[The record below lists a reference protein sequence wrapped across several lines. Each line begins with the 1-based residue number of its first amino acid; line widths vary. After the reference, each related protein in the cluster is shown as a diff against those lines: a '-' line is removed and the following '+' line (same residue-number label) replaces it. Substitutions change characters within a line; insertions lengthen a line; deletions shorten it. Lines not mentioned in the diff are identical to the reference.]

1 MYSME
6 IKELLSKC
14 DYTLLDRSAT
24 IDDIMAVVDDGIK
37 YGVASVCI
45 PPCFVKQASEYANG
59 RVKICTVVGFPN
71 GYSSTRSKV
80 VEAELAIIDGA
91 DEIDA
96 VINVGM
102 LKAKNYD
109 DIIKEISAIKKACG
123 SKILKIIIEACLLT
137 DEEKVATCALV
148 YKGGADYIKTSTGFS
163 VGGATTHDVALVKA
177 NISPLVKIK
186 AAGGIRTIEQ
196 AKEFISLGADRIGT
210 SGIIKAVKQL
220 EKEKGE

>member
-1 MYSME
+1 ME

-14 DYTLLDRSAT
+14 DYTLLDRCSTAA
-24 IDDIMAVVDDGIK
+24 DIMAVVDDGIK

-45 PPCFVKQASEYANG
+45 PPCFVKEASEYANG
-59 RVKICTVVGFPN
+59 RVKICTVIGFPN
-71 GYSSTRSKV
+71 GYSTAESKV
-80 VEAELAIIDGA
+80 AETELAVRDGA

-96 VINVGM
+96 VINVGY

-109 DIIKEISAIKKACG
+109 YITREIAAIKKACG
-123 SKILKIIIEACLLT
+123 TKTLKIIIEACLLT
-137 DEEKVATCALV
+137 DEEKAKMCAIV

-163 VGGATTHDVALVKA
+163 SGGATLSDVALIKA

-186 AAGGIRTIEQ
+186 AAGGIRTVEQ
-196 AKEFISLGADRIGT
+196 AEQFIAQGADRIGT